1 MAFTQTSPNAMVP
14 AVLGPAN
21 TSPVAPSTPGEPVQT
36 VRIYNVST
44 KATAGTPGSFNNDPP
59 YNITEIN
66 KLGPLG
72 NTTPW
77 TTGQRVVLG
86 DATLASWSGVSWV
99 GGPAP

>member
-1 MAFTQTSPNAMVP
+1 MAFAQTSPNAMVP
-14 AVLGPAN
+14 AV
-21 TSPVAPSTPGEPVQT
+21 VAPTAVSPLAPTTPGEVLPS
-36 VRIYNVST
+36 VRVYNVST

-66 KLGPLG
+66 KLGAMG